1 MTPSA
6 HNAFAQ
12 FVAAACTQLMSG
24 CAQALG
30 SAVRILDDRGAVILR
45 AAGEPGND
53 PTAGC
58 ALRVPIERDRVC
70 FGELEI
76 EAGSPHSRSLAE
88 ALAAH
93 IAELF
98 VSERDLDHLT
108 GRLGQAYDEINLLY
122 RFTRILDPDQSFAG
136 NAAHLLSETAELL
149 DPRLLILSEPAA
161 GGFTWHSP
169 LDAQRGRSLRWI
181 THAPEHLAAVHSEFA
196 RQATPSIDGVD
207 RTAGTVLT
215 PHGLIDFI
223 AVPVRTRTE
232 VTGFVGLFRAD
243 DESPFETGEVRL
255 LECLAREISNTATTR
270 RLHQELSGML
280 FNTVRG
286 LVAAIDAKDEY
297 TRGHSER
304 VYHLSRLIAGRLD
317 LDAEQN
323 RLLSWAALLHDV
335 GKIAIDSDILNK
347 PGRLTDEEY
356 AAIKTHPA
364 RGCRV
369 LEPIPQLREILPAI
383 RHHHERWDGRG
394 YPDGLRSEEIPLH
407 ARILAIADTY
417 DAIVSTRA
425 YRRARTP
432 EFALEEISR
441 GAGIQFDPAIVPV
454 FLALAQAGALDALTP
469 ETEDGSAEAE
479 RAAA

>member
-1 MTPSA
+1 MNPPTHEGFA
-6 HNAFAQ
+6 H
-12 FVAAACTQLMSG
+12 FVAAACPQLVSG
-24 CAQALG
+24 CARALG
-30 SAVRILDDRGAVILR
+30 SAVRILDARGEVILR
-45 AAGEPGND
+45 AAGEPGE
-53 PTAGC
+53 PAAAGS
-58 ALRVPIERDRVC
+58 ALRAPIERDRVR

-76 EAGSPHSRSLAE
+76 ETGSPHSRPLVE

-93 IAELF
+93 IAERF
-98 VSERDLDHLT
+98 VSERDLDQIT

-122 RFTRILDPDQSFAG
+122 RFARILDPDQGFDS

-149 DPRLLILSEPAA
+149 DPRLLILSEPGAA
-161 GGFTWHSP
+161 GFTWHSP
-169 LDAQRGRSLRWI
+169 LDAQRERSLRWI
-181 THAPEHLAAVHSEFA
+181 THAPENLAAVHGEFT
-196 RQATPSIDGVD
+196 RQARPASDGRERV
-207 RTAGTVLT
+207 AGTVLT

-223 AVPVRTRTE
+223 IVPVRTRAE
-232 VTGFVGLFRAD
+232 VTGFVGLFRAEA
-243 DESPFETGEVRL
+243 ESLIETGEVRL
-255 LECLAREISNTATTR
+255 LECLAKEISNAATTR

-304 VYHLSRLIAGRLD
+304 VYHLSRLIAGRLN

-323 RLLSWAALLHDV
+323 RVLSWAALLHDV

-369 LEPIPQLREILPAI
+369 LEPIPQLREILPGI

-394 YPDGLRSEEIPLH
+394 YPDGLRGDEIPLH

-432 EFALEEISR
+432 GFALEEIGR
-441 GAGIQFDPAIVPV
+441 GAGVQFDPAIVPV
-454 FLALAQAGALDALTP
+454 FLALAQEGALDELTP
-469 ETEDGSAEAE
+469 EADDGGAEAE
-479 RAAA
+479 REAA